1 MRARGWAC
9 AAAAAALLA
18 LAAAAARRADQDFEF
33 DDDAVSSPPPPPA
46 WRRPGPFDFAAASG
60 AQGQAFG
67 AGRLRAHFAKQRNL
81 DLNGEHNLHTKHL
94 DYTEAGGG
102 GGAGDAGRASDA
114 GRAGDAGRARRPRRY
129 MYDPHNTLCQS
140 LVCKRRDVCLLKD
153 TYTAFCANKKEIL
166 RKGDVIVAQTV
177 SASEETSGGW
187 ARVDDEDVFYD
198 AGADAPEP
206 DADAPDRCVG
216 CPVRARAEF
225 LCGSDNRT
233 YSSLCRL
240 DLHNCVR
247 RAARPVRLACRGFCP
262 CREPERDWRKGERD
276 RSLGGTP
283 VTPERGLTDVADA
296 RSLSAGPGRE
306 PHRGTHAPPR
316 GLRRQRGR
324 QRASRRNFDEY
335 EDEWRRRKQDPEH
348 NEVLPERPAR
358 RRQGS
363 EGCALDKMANRL
375 LDWFS
380 VLMEEAGATAGPED
394 GFPSDCKPEVR
405 WMFAH
410 LDTDGDGVL
419 SATNLYSLR
428 HDERER
434 CLRPFLSSCGGADG
448 ADAGGV
454 SRAAWCGCLRRAA
467 RPCAALARAHP
478 APRPGAYVPACD
490 ARGFYR
496 PRQCHAALGV
506 CWCVDAHG
514 AELPGSRTK
523 GAPACGPRARPPRPP
538 APAAPPEGA
547 PADDEDAP
555 GSGDAELR
563 F

>member
-1 MRARGWAC
+1 MVKWYAEYTRRCQNDSEVKFLRFPFFFWYAICEESDSSRIEVIY
-9 AAAAAALLA
+9 LA
-18 LAAAAARRADQDFEF
+18 
-33 DDDAVSSPPPPPA
+33 S
-46 WRRPGPFDFAAASG
+46 
-60 AQGQAFG
+60 
-67 AGRLRAHFAKQRNL
+67 
-81 DLNGEHNLHTKHL
+81 HL
-94 DYTEAGGG
+94 KSLGFILIGYVYF
-102 GGAGDAGRASDA
+102 SD
-114 GRAGDAGRARRPRRY
+114 
-129 MYDPHNTLCQS
+129 TLCQS
-140 LVCKRRDVCLLKD
+140 LVCKRRDICLLKD

-240 DLHNCVR
+240 DLHNCVS

-262 CREPERDWRKGERD
+262 CREPERERDWRKGERD
-276 RSLGGTP
+276 RSLGGT
-283 VTPERGLTDVADA
+283 ERRLPDVADA

-348 NEVLPERPAR
+348 NEVLPERPAQ

-394 GFPSDCKPEVR
+394 GFPNDCKPEVR

-467 RPCAALARAHP
+467 RPCAALAAGPARARR
-478 APRPGAYVPACD
+478 ARPRP
-490 ARGFYR
+490 
-496 PRQCHAALGV
+496 PR
-506 CWCVDAHG
+506 
-514 AELPGSRTK
+514 R
-523 GAPACGPRARPPRPP
+523 PRARPPTTRTRQAAATPSCASRPR
-538 APAAPPEGA
+538 AAASRPHSAVPE
-547 PADDEDAP
+547 P
-555 GSGDAELR
+555 ELANATIVVL
-563 F
+563 